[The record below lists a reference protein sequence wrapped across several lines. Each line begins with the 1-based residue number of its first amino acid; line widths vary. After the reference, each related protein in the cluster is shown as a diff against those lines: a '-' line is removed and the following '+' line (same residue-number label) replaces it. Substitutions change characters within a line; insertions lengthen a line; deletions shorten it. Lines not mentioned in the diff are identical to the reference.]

1 MCGRYVSP
9 EDRDLEQYFEL
20 RYPKPLLPLAR
31 CYNAAPSLVLPVV
44 RLIEGRLVAEP
55 MTWGLVPS
63 WWSKEDLPKHT
74 INARAEEA
82 ADKAMW
88 RDAARSGRAL
98 VPAVGYYE
106 WKGAK
111 PPKQPYFIRATDGG
125 LLWLAGL
132 WSAWLHPDRPALMS
146 YAILTTAASPSM
158 SDLHHRM
165 PVALPRGA
173 WDAWLDL
180 KQRDGNTAIQ
190 AALGSA
196 TQDFAS
202 HPVSTMVNSVRN
214 NDPRLIDPLRD
225 PLHDSPAESD
235 GQSSLF

>member
-9 EDRDLEQYFEL
+9 EDRDLEQLFEL
-20 RYPKPLLPLAR
+20 RFPKPLLPLAR

-44 RLIEGRLVAEP
+44 RLIGGSLVAEP
-55 MTWGLVPS
+55 MTWGLVPN
-63 WWSKEDLPKHT
+63 WWSKEELPTHT

-82 ADKAMW
+82 ADKPMW

-111 PPKQPYFIRATDGG
+111 APKQPYFIHSADGD

-132 WSAWLHPDRPALMS
+132 WSEWLHPDRPALMS
-146 YAILTTAASPSM
+146 YAILTTNASPSM

-165 PVALPRGA
+165 PVALPREA
-173 WDAWLDL
+173 WDAWLDP
-180 KQRDGNTAIQ
+180 KQRDGNAAIR

-196 TQDFAS
+196 TRDFAN

-214 NDPRLIDPLRD
+214 NDPRLIEPVQDAASDPARD
-225 PLHDSPAESD
+225 PD
-235 GQSSLF
+235 GQPQLF

>member
-9 EDRDLEQYFEL
+9 EDRDLEQHFEL
-20 RYPKPLLPLAR
+20 RYPKPLLPLVR

-55 MTWGLVPS
+55 MTWGLVPN
-63 WWSKEDLPKHT
+63 WWNKEELPTHT

-82 ADKAMW
+82 ADKPMW

-111 PPKQPYFIRATDGG
+111 PPKQPWFIRADDGG

-132 WSAWLHPDRPALMS
+132 WSEWLHPDRPALMS
-146 YAILTTAASPSM
+146 YAILTTNASPSM

-173 WDAWLDL
+173 WDAWLDP
-180 KQRDGNTAIQ
+180 KQRDGKTAIQ
-190 AALGSA
+190 VAVGAA

-214 NDPRLIDPLRD
+214 NEPRLIDPLRD
-225 PLHDSPAESD
+225 PPPDWPSESEREPK
-235 GQSSLF
+235 LL